1 MGILNG
7 QSLLASTMAGL
18 SSTYSTL
25 MNNKTS
31 DNKGLSLDD
40 LTNVSNTTI
49 SNLGSNYSFLQY
61 LQSNFSSVDKDGDG
75 QITSTDLDHLMSTM
89 QAKGL
94 TYNDLQS
101 LCATGNGDTSL
112 LSTVLTYFNKI
123 DSNGDG
129 RVTSEEI
136 TKFSYECKRYEV
148 EAKYKSYKA
157 SDASL
162 FYSDGVEDDL
172 TSVLDSLQPQMGS
185 TSTSTSS

>member
-94 TYNDLQS
+94 TYNELQS